1 MCLTNLHEA
10 IEFLSI
16 YMQTDTCWGGM
27 KFLQVQKLNVLAYL
41 GSLQNYLTW
50 LYTPDIYLLIYIP
63 HMIFFFQNKKAL
75 KN

>member
-1 MCLTNLHEA
+1 MRPLNSYLFICR
-10 IEFLSI
+10 
-16 YMQTDTCWGGM
+16 QTHVGGGM